1 MAKKQKKTN
10 KPMEVKDLQNNL
22 TGAARDIWRAG
33 LGALA
38 TVNDEGTKL
47 FDNLKTRGEDFEKE
61 GKKQIESTF
70 DKVSGQYKEQSQ
82 KVTDKVS
89 DSVEGTV
96 KDIMERF
103 DIPTRDEIHSLINKV
118 DALTKKVD
126 DIAKDSAKKTTK
138 ASSSSASSSTK
149 TSASKK

>member
-1 MAKKQKKTN
+1 MAKKDKKTN
-10 KPMEVKDLQNNL
+10 KPMEIKDLQNNL

-47 FDNLKTRGEDFEKE
+47 FDNLKSRGEDFEKE

-70 DKVSGQYKEQSQ
+70 DKVTGQYKEQTQ
-82 KVTDKVS
+82 KVTDKVA

-96 KDIMERF
+96 KDVMERF
-103 DIPTRDEIHSLINKV
+103 DIPTRDEIHSLISKV

-126 DIAKDSAKKTTK
+126 DMAKDSAKTETNAK
-138 ASSSSASSSTK
+138 SSSSSTK

>member
-1 MAKKQKKTN
+1 MAKKEKKTN
-10 KPMEVKDLQNNL
+10 KPMEIKDLQNNL

-70 DKVSGQYKEQSQ
+70 DKVTGQYKEQSQ
-82 KVTDKVS
+82 KVTDKVA

-96 KDIMERF
+96 KDVMERF

-126 DIAKDSAKKTTK
+126 EMAKESAKKETK
-138 ASSSSASSSTK
+138 SASSSSTK
-149 TSASKK
+149 TSATKK